1 MQYEYDKE
9 VDGLYIWFVDDIEKE
24 GVCYGG
30 EVWPKELKD
39 EIGLLFQKDGKLLG
53 LEVLFASKYFHQEK
67 LDEIGKESYKD
78 WKFLYYAGK
87 SWLDFIINLVGAD
100 TCHVVCTNR
109 NLFMKIPRGLIFNIF
124 ENVLSR
130 IVLR

>member
-67 LDEIGKESYKD
+67 LDEIGKE
-78 WKFLYYAGK
+78 
-87 SWLDFIINLVGAD
+87 
-100 TCHVVCTNR
+100 
-109 NLFMKIPRGLIFNIF
+109 
-124 ENVLSR
+124 R
-130 IVLR
+130 IESFCIMREKVD

>member
-24 GVCYGG
+24 GECYGG
-30 EVWPKELKD
+30 EIWPKELKY

-53 LEVLFASKYFHQEK
+53 LEVLFASKYFPQEK

-78 WKFLYYAGK
+78 
-87 SWLDFIINLVGAD
+87 
-100 TCHVVCTNR
+100 
-109 NLFMKIPRGLIFNIF
+109 
-124 ENVLSR
+124 
-130 IVLR
+130 

>member
-67 LDEIGKESYKD
+67 LDEIGKGLKVIRIESFCIMREKVD
-78 WKFLYYAGK
+78 
-87 SWLDFIINLVGAD
+87 
-100 TCHVVCTNR
+100 
-109 NLFMKIPRGLIFNIF
+109 
-124 ENVLSR
+124 
-130 IVLR
+130 